1 MNLTF
6 RIMKTPF
13 LLPLSIMLVVVLFS
27 NTESI
32 AAPRTYLFVHGAW
45 GGGWEYQQM
54 EALLTAKGDIV
65 YRPTM
70 TGLGERVHLADPDI
84 GLATHIADIV
94 NVILF
99 ENLTDVILIG
109 HSYGGMVITGV
120 ANKVPERIRQ
130 MVYIDAF
137 VPDDGESVFTSLG
150 PNGDKMTE
158 PFTKDGFVDYFFG
171 PTFPVPPTD
180 VPQPLRTFTDTIEY
194 DEENLIGIPTIFILM
209 TSREGNEVFRPFSE
223 KAKKKGWKVFTLE
236 GGHYPMRDQPSNLA
250 ELLENCK

>member
-1 MNLTF
+1 
-6 RIMKTPF
+6 
-13 LLPLSIMLVVVLFS
+13 
-27 NTESI
+27 
-32 AAPRTYLFVHGAW
+32 
-45 GGGWEYQQM
+45 M
-54 EALLTAKGDIV
+54 EAILNAKGDIV
-65 YRPTM
+65 YRPSM

-99 ENLTDVILIG
+99 ENLTDVILVG

-137 VPDDGESVFTSLG
+137 VPEDGESVFTSLG
-150 PNGDKMTE
+150 PNGGKMTE

-194 DEENLIGIPTIFILM
+194 EEENLISIPTIFILM
-209 TSREGNEVFRPFSE
+209 TSREGNEVFRLVDI
-223 KAKKKGWKVFTLE
+223 GTVFWLHRLQSF
-236 GGHYPMRDQPSNLA
+236 GQGF
-250 ELLENCK
+250 